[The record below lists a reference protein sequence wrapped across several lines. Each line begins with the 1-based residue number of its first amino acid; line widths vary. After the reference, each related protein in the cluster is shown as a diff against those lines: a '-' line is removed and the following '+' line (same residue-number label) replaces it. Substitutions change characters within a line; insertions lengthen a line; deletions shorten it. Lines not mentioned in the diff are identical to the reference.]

1 MSHASLGLFL
11 TPNSSLPLSLAQ
23 IERNEASERQ
33 EEAGRQAAAHHS
45 TLSLSLCLFNS
56 GFLEDL
62 SQCRSHSHHIPQS
75 RPRSPKKIINFRTS
89 GEPDSKIHELG
100 SGCGWVPQDHQV
112 AKEDQC
118 A

>member
-56 GFLEDL
+56 GFLENL
-62 SQCRSHSHHIPQS
+62 SLVQITFSSHAPIPTS
-75 RPRSPKKIINFRTS
+75 FTKKDN
-89 GEPDSKIHELG
+89 KL
-100 SGCGWVPQDHQV
+100 
-112 AKEDQC
+112 
-118 A
+118 